1 MTDEV
6 KKKLRKNLDN
16 INFGFNEIIMND
28 KIPDNIVEMEFES
41 IQILLEYSKKLR
53 LEGLKEDE

>member
-6 KKKLRKNLDN
+6 KRKLKKNLDN

>member
-6 KKKLRKNLDN
+6 KRKLKKNLDN

-53 LEGLKEDE
+53 LEGLKKDE

>member
-6 KKKLRKNLDN
+6 KRTLKKNLDN

-28 KIPDNIVEMEFES
+28 KIPDNIAKTEFES
-41 IQILLEYSKKLR
+41 IQILLDYSKKLR
-53 LEGLKEDE
+53 FEGLKEDE

>member
-6 KKKLRKNLDN
+6 KRKLKKNLDN
-16 INFGFNEIIMND
+16 IKFGFNEIIMND

>member
-6 KKKLRKNLDN
+6 KRKLKKNLDN
-16 INFGFNEIIMND
+16 INFGFNKIIMND
-28 KIPDNIVEMEFES
+28 KVADNIAEMEFEFL
-41 IQILLEYSKKLR
+41 QILLEYSKKLR

>member
-6 KKKLRKNLDN
+6 KRKLKKNLDN
-16 INFGFNEIIMND
+16 IIFGFNEIIMND
-28 KIPDNIVEMEFES
+28 KVADNIVEMEFES

>member
-6 KKKLRKNLDN
+6 KRKLKKNLDN

-28 KIPDNIVEMEFES
+28 KIPDNIVEMEFEA

-53 LEGLKEDE
+53 LEDLEEDE

>member
-6 KKKLRKNLDN
+6 KRKLKKNLDN
-16 INFGFNEIIMND
+16 INFGFNKIIMND
-28 KIPDNIVEMEFES
+28 KVADNIAEMEFES
-41 IQILLEYSKKLR
+41 LQILLEYSKKLR

>member
-16 INFGFNEIIMND
+16 INFGFNEIIMNE

>member
-6 KKKLRKNLDN
+6 KRKLKKNLDN

-28 KIPDNIVEMEFES
+28 KVADNIAEMEFES
-41 IQILLEYSKKLR
+41 LQILLEYSKKLR

>member
-6 KKKLRKNLDN
+6 KRKLKKNLDN
-16 INFGFNEIIMND
+16 INFGFNKIIMND
-28 KIPDNIVEMEFES
+28 KVEDNIAEMEFES
-41 IQILLEYSKKLR
+41 LQILLEYSKKLR

>member
-16 INFGFNEIIMND
+16 INFGFNEIIINE

>member
-1 MTDEV
+1 M
-6 KKKLRKNLDN
+6 
-16 INFGFNEIIMND
+16 NE

>member
-6 KKKLRKNLDN
+6 KRKLKKNLDN

-28 KIPDNIVEMEFES
+28 KVADNIAEMEFEAL
-41 IQILLEYSKKLR
+41 QILLEYSKKLR
-53 LEGLKEDE
+53 LE

>member
-1 MTDEV
+1 MTDEI
-6 KKKLRKNLDN
+6 KRKLKKNLDN

-28 KIPDNIVEMEFES
+28 KVADNIAEMEFES
-41 IQILLEYSKKLR
+41 LQILLEYSKKLR